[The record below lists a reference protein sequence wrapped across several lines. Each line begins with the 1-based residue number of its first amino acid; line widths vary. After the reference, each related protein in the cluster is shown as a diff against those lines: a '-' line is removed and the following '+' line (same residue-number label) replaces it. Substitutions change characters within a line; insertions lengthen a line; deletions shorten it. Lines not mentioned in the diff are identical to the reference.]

1 MNMGMRGMP
10 NMGMRGMPNM
20 GMGGMGM
27 GGMGMGGMGMG
38 GMGMGGM
45 GMGMGG
51 QGFLSTAGENLG
63 GAVKRGIAKLFDLAT
78 QLHKN
83 GLFMYIVLIVVG
95 IAIYYVLRYFIGLK
109 LGREQ
114 AERKIKKQAQN
125 N

>member
-38 GMGMGGM
+38 
-45 GMGMGG
+45 MGG
-51 QGFLSTAGENLG
+51 QGFLSSAGENLG
-63 GAVKRGIAKLFDLAT
+63 GAVKRGIAKMFDLAT

-114 AERKIKKQAQN
+114 AERKIKKQAQK
-125 N
+125 